1 MPGRYGGKRAT
12 VRRLKVVA
20 IDAEKNLLLL
30 HGAVP
35 GFNGGYLTIRPTNC
49 Y

>member
-12 VRRLKVVA
+12 VRRLKVVSV
-20 IDAEKNLLLL
+20 DAERNLLLIR
-30 HGAVP
+30 GAIP
-35 GFNGGYLTIRPTNC
+35 GFNGSYVTIRPTNC